1 MQPYLVKSVHSYSF
15 DTVIS
20 QTQPQVVCD
29 MQVEEHVF
37 DVVREGMERMASYW
51 FADYPVR
58 VATKTGT
65 PQFYGEYTNST
76 FISFAPADDPQI
88 AVAVV
93 VEKGGGVPCAP
104 IVKTIYDAYFGFGQ
118 GEDAQSEENLLLQ

>member
-1 MQPYLVKSVHSYSF
+1 MW
-15 DTVIS
+15 
-20 QTQPQVVCD
+20 
-29 MQVEEHVF
+29 
-37 DVVREGMERMASYW
+37 VREGMERMASYW

-93 VEKGGGVPCAP
+93 VEKGGGVPCRP
-104 IVKTIYDAYFGFGQ
+104 IVKTSMTPIWFWSGRRC
-118 GEDAQSEENLLLQ
+118 SE